1 MNDSL
6 ALNLNIKIRVKIK
19 LRYKDVKPEFVESF
33 KPHYA
38 FKILRP
44 MAKRRPM
51 AERIS
56 QNYIYLHTPSQC
68 KTVDCVQS
76 DGLGNKSPSYIS
88 YKTFSST

>member
-33 KPHYA
+33 KPHHA

-44 MAKRRPM
+44 MAIRP
-51 AERIS
+51 ERIS
-56 QNYIYLHTPSQC
+56 QSYIYLHTPSQC

-76 DGLGNKSPSYIS
+76 DDLGNKSPSYIS